1 MDSVE
6 EERRPIALRNR
17 EGSKRHAEARIAIGR
32 IWPDNIGESGSNGDK
47 TRNLLAEKIIG
58 N

>member
-32 IWPDNIGESGSNGDK
+32 IWTDNISESGANGD
-47 TRNLLAEKIIG
+47 
-58 N
+58 